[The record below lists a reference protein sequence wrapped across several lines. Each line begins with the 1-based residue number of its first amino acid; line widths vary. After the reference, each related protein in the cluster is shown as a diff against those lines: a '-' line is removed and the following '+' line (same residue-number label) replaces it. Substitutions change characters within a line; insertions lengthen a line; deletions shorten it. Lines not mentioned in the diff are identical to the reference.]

1 MCCSK
6 RNFIYLFC
14 GLMLALNIQMLQAKL
29 GNKIIFIPEDDL
41 KKHGFDVPDGRFG
54 YDCMAESDNLV
65 IFWER
70 SFGKEPAVNMDESKR
85 FYPNEILSE
94 GERYYRYFVDKLKF
108 VQKGKSYTDKYK
120 MIIWMY
126 DDNEKTVYGGAHDN
140 VGMTWFR
147 PCRINGYPYC
157 TLAHE
162 LGHSFQFMVEADGG
176 KGFPGTTLYEYTSQW
191 MLWQVY
197 PEWTTIENYHLKSY
211 MEKTHYAAFHE
222 TNMYHAPQL
231 MEYWANKHGVDIIG
245 RVWREAIKKEDP
257 VLAYQRLTGI
267 SQQEFNDEIYD
278 AASRFVTWDIPRI
291 ETVCSQYANQHSCK
305 MNKVD
310 NDCYEIAQSRC
321 PQNYGYNAIRLEIPE
336 QGKKVAVSFE
346 GIVGDKRFHPAR
358 QEQANWRYGFLAVK
372 QNGERV
378 YGKMHIADNG
388 KNKEVRFKVPEN
400 TKFLW
405 LVVAAT
411 PMVHNDYF
419 KQWQQLKEEKGKEE
433 EWPYRI
439 RLKGTVP
446 HTDVLQAKK

>member
-94 GERYYRYFVDKLKF
+94 GERYYRYFVDKLKN

-120 MIIWMY
+120 KIIWMY

-176 KGFPGTTLYEYTSQW
+176 NGFPGTTLYEYTSQW
-191 MLWQVY
+191 MLWQVH
-197 PEWTTIENYHLKSY
+197 PDWVTIENYHLNNY
-211 MEKTHYAAFHE
+211 MKQTHYTLFHK
-222 TNMYHAPQL
+222 TNQYCAPQF
-231 MEYWANKHGVDIIG
+231 MEYW
-245 RVWREAIKKEDP
+245 
-257 VLAYQRLTGI
+257 
-267 SQQEFNDEIYD
+267 S
-278 AASRFVTWDIPRI
+278 
-291 ETVCSQYANQHSCK
+291 
-305 MNKVD
+305 
-310 NDCYEIAQSRC
+310 
-321 PQNYGYNAIRLEIPE
+321 
-336 QGKKVAVSFE
+336 
-346 GIVGDKRFHPAR
+346 
-358 QEQANWRYGFLAVK
+358 
-372 QNGERV
+372 
-378 YGKMHIADNG
+378 
-388 KNKEVRFKVPEN
+388 
-400 TKFLW
+400 
-405 LVVAAT
+405 
-411 PMVHNDYF
+411 
-419 KQWQQLKEEKGKEE
+419 
-433 EWPYRI
+433 
-439 RLKGTVP
+439 
-446 HTDVLQAKK
+446 